1 MALTDAKVRA
11 AKPLD
16 KSYKLTDGDGM
27 HLMVHT
33 NGSKYW
39 RLQYRFG
46 GKQKMLA
53 LGIYPDI
60 SLAEAREK
68 RDTARKLIAN
78 GFDPR
83 DYFNFT
89 ATGYCSNY
97 AHYRFNGCVNQCVA
111 TVVKCWDSTDS
122 SLN

>member
-39 RLQYRFG
+39 RLQLLYWG
-46 GKQKMLA
+46 M
-53 LGIYPDI
+53 IYLLQFKKHLTI
-60 SLAEAREK
+60 K
-68 RDTARKLIAN
+68 R
-78 GFDPR
+78 
-83 DYFNFT
+83 
-89 ATGYCSNY
+89 C
-97 AHYRFNGCVNQCVA
+97 
-111 TVVKCWDSTDS
+111 
-122 SLN
+122 